1 MYIHIPSKEY
11 SKKTEKGRL
20 MTKEQLDWREL
31 DMLCTR
37 FCLTTFAESM
47 NHLSG
52 YLLGDVSY
60 SQLSS
65 LDKRVLDDTFK
76 EVSLPSSKTWQ
87 RICKAMEVLRSGWK
101 FRHFNDVSMIKE
113 LSHSFFAYLLE
124 KDGELR
130 QISNYSV
137 TRKHLIYV

>member
-124 KDGELR
+124 KDGEL
-130 QISNYSV
+130 
-137 TRKHLIYV
+137 